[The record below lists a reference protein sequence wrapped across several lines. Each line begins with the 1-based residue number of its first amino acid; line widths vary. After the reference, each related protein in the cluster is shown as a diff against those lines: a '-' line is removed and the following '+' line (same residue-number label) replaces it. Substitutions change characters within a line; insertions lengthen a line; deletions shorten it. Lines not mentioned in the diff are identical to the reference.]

1 MALYTQDS
9 IQRVKEAVDMV
20 ELVSARTDLRR
31 VGQRW
36 VGLCP
41 FHDERTPSFGVLPE
55 RGLYH
60 CFGCSESG
68 DAIKFVRET
77 EGLDFVG
84 ALEAL
89 AERYNV
95 ELKREQEDPEAELR
109 RQRRERLLKLVD
121 RAAAYYARVLW
132 ESPEA
137 ASARDYLRD
146 RGLGE
151 DVLRDFRIGFSPGG
165 WDKLVL
171 KAQRDGF
178 GAEELLAAGLAQ
190 RSSRGTLIDR
200 FRGRIM
206 FPLVD
211 GRGKTLGFGAR
222 RMADDDRG
230 PKYLNTSENE
240 LYHKGRQL
248 FGIDRARG
256 PAGKSGR
263 VIAVEGYTD
272 VLALHQ
278 AGVCE
283 TVAIMGTAVTP
294 DQLVQLGQA
303 ASRIYFALDADA
315 AGQEAMARAAR
326 TAEERGL
333 ELRVVALPPGS
344 DPADLVAND
353 GAQAFGELLEGAISV
368 PQFEVKR
375 RLGVADLTT
384 PGGRDEALS
393 AVVPVIGSVPRN
405 SATWDDL
412 VRYVSDRL
420 SVEPQYVTTLLNAG
434 RSSAA
439 PQIGSFHPQVGT
451 AQTTRLPSVEAAAGT
466 ERAFLAMCLAHG
478 QTGRRYLEALHDDHF
493 SSPPLRRVRDHLVAH
508 FEDPL
513 AALPEDDE
521 ALAGDVTDV
530 FFRSQGDEFSSSTEL
545 SLRIAWLQLEL
556 KATNR
561 RLQRAA
567 SAADEEGQ
575 RALQPERVR
584 LQREFDELMGQIQ

>member
-9 IQRVKEAVDMV
+9 IDRVKQAIDMV
-20 ELVSARTDLRR
+20 EVVGVRTDLRR

-36 VGLCP
+36 TGLCP

-55 RGLYH
+55 KGLYH
-60 CFGCSESG
+60 CFGCGESG

-77 EGLDFVG
+77 ESLDFVG

-95 ELKREQEDPEAELR
+95 ELQREDEDPEAERR
-109 RQRRERLLKLVD
+109 RQRREQLLKLVD
-121 RAAAYYARVLW
+121 RAAGYYARVLW

-137 ASARDYLRD
+137 AAAREYLSG

-151 DVLRDFRIGFSPGG
+151 DVLRDFRIGFSPGA
-165 WDKLVL
+165 WDRLVQG
-171 KAQRDGF
+171 AQRDGF
-178 GAEELLAAGLAQ
+178 GAEELIAAGLAQ
-190 RSSRGTLIDR
+190 RSRTGGLIDR

-211 GRGKTLGFGAR
+211 ARGKTLGFGAR
-222 RMADDDRG
+222 KMADEEQG

-256 PAGKSGR
+256 PAAKAGR

-278 AGVCE
+278 AGVGE

-294 DQLVQLGQA
+294 EQLVGLGQA
-303 ASRIYFALDADA
+303 APSIYFALDADS

-326 TAEERGL
+326 VADERGI
-333 ELRVVALPPGS
+333 EMRVVALPPGS
-344 DPADLVAND
+344 DPADLVERN
-353 GAQAFGELLEGAISV
+353 GAEAFGELLEGAISV

-375 RLGVADLTT
+375 KLAAADLST

-393 AVVPVIGSVPRN
+393 AVVPTIRSVPAG
-405 SATWDDL
+405 SATYEHL

-420 SVEPQYVTTLLNAG
+420 SADPQYLKTLL
-434 RSSAA
+434 SAPTS
-439 PQIGSFHPQVGT
+439 PQAHSRPAAYQGVGVPHT
-451 AQTTRLPSVEAAAGT
+451 ARLPSIEAAAST
-466 ERAFLAMCLAHG
+466 ERAFLAMCLAQG
-478 QTGRRYLEALHDDHF
+478 QTGRRYLDGLNADHF
-493 SSPPLRRVRDHLVAH
+493 SSPPLLRVRDHLVAH
-508 FEDPL
+508 FDDPV
-513 AALPEDDE
+513 AALPQDDD
-521 ALAGDVTDV
+521 ALAGLITQVV
-530 FFRSQGDEFSSSTEL
+530 FLAEDQPASESV
-545 SLRIAWLQLEL
+545 LRLTWLQLEL
-556 KATNR
+556 RRTER
-561 RLQRAA
+561 RLRQAA
-567 SAADEEGQ
+567 ETADYDIQ
-575 RALQPERVR
+575 RALWP
-584 LQREFDELMGQIQ
+584 QREGLRREIDDLMGQTQ

>member
-1 MALYTQDS
+1 VALYTQDS
-9 IQRVKEAVDMV
+9 IERVKEAVDMV
-20 ELVSARTDLRR
+20 ELVGTRTDLRR

-36 VGLCP
+36 TGLCP

-55 RGLYH
+55 KGLYH
-60 CFGCSESG
+60 CFGCGESG

-77 EGLDFVG
+77 ESLDFVG
-84 ALEAL
+84 ALEVL

-95 ELKREQEDPEAELR
+95 ELQREDEDPEAERR

-121 RAAAYYARVLW
+121 RAAAYYSRVLW
-132 ESPEA
+132 DSPEA
-137 ASARDYLRD
+137 AAAREYLSG

-151 DVLRDFRIGFSPGG
+151 EVLREFRIGFSPGA
-165 WDKLVL
+165 WDRLVQG
-171 KAQRDGF
+171 AQRDGF
-178 GAEELLAAGLAQ
+178 GAEELIAAGLAQ
-190 RSSRGTLIDR
+190 RSRTGGLIDR

-222 RMADDDRG
+222 KMADEEQG
-230 PKYLNTSENE
+230 PKYLNTAENE

-256 PAGKSGR
+256 PAGKAGR

-278 AGVCE
+278 AGVRE

-303 ASRIYFALDADA
+303 APSIYFALDADS

-326 TAEERGL
+326 VADDRGL
-333 ELRVVALPPGS
+333 EMRVVALPPGS
-344 DPADLVAND
+344 DPADMVARN
-353 GAQAFGELLEGAISV
+353 GAEAFGELLEGAISV

-375 RLGVADLTT
+375 TLAAADLST

-393 AVVPVIGSVPRN
+393 AVVPVIRSVPAG
-405 SATWDDL
+405 SATYDHL

-420 SVEPQYVTTLLNAG
+420 SVDPQYLNTLLSAPTA
-434 RSSAA
+434 SAA
-439 PQIGSFHPQVGT
+439 PPRGAEYRKVGVPHT
-451 AQTTRLPSVEAAAGT
+451 SRLPSIEAAARP
-466 ERAFLAMCLAHG
+466 ERSFLAMCLANG
-478 QTGRRYLEALHDDHF
+478 PTGRRYLDELDDDHF
-493 SSPPLRRVRDHLVAH
+493 SSPALRGVRDHLIAH

-513 AALPEDDE
+513 AALPEDP
-521 ALAGDVTDV
+521 ALADLITAVVFESDTDAI
-530 FFRSQGDEFSSSTEL
+530 RDA
-545 SLRIAWLQLEL
+545 SLP
-556 KATNR
+556 ATHLLLNMQRTDRLLR
-561 RLQRAA
+561 RAEQ
-567 SAADEEGQ
+567 SADYETQ
-575 RALQPERVR
+575 RALWP
-584 LQREFDELMGQIQ
+584 QRESLRRKYDELMGQTQ

>member
-9 IQRVKEAVDMV
+9 IERVKEAVDMV

-55 RGLYH
+55 KGLYH

-84 ALEAL
+84 ALEVL

-95 ELKREQEDPEAELR
+95 DLKREEEDPEAEQR

-121 RAAAYYARVLW
+121 RAATYYARVLW

-137 ASARDYLRD
+137 ASARDYLSG

-151 DVLRDFRIGFSPGG
+151 EVLREFRIGFSPVG
-165 WDKLVL
+165 WDRVVQR
-171 KAQRDGF
+171 AQRDGF
-178 GAEELLAAGLAQ
+178 SAEELLSAGLAQ

-222 RMADDDRG
+222 RMEGDDRG

-256 PAGKSGR
+256 PAGKAGR

-278 AGVCE
+278 AGVRE
-283 TVAIMGTAVTP
+283 SVAIMGTAVTP
-294 DQLVQLGQA
+294 EQLMQLGQA
-303 ASRIYFALDADA
+303 ASKIYFALDADA

-326 TAEERGL
+326 SADERGL

-344 DPADLVAND
+344 DPADLVAD
-353 GAQAFGELLEGAISV
+353 GGAEAFGELVEGAISV

-375 RLGVADLTT
+375 RLAVADLTT

-393 AVVPVIGSVPRN
+393 AVVPVIRSVPRN
-405 SATWDDL
+405 SATWDHL

-420 SVEPQYVTTLLNAG
+420 AVDPQYLSTLLAPSHTSDA
-434 RSSAA
+434 SSS
-439 PQIGSFHPQVGT
+439 GSFNPKVGAPHT
-451 AQTTRLPSVEAAAGT
+451 ARLPSIEAVAST

-478 QTGRRYLEALHDDHF
+478 QTGRRYLDGLHDDHF
-493 SSPPLRRVRDHLVAH
+493 SSPPLRHVRDHLVAN
-508 FEDPL
+508 FDDPL
-513 AALPEDDE
+513 GQLPDDE
-521 ALAGDVTDV
+521 ALAGLVTQVAFLADEQPA
-530 FFRSQGDEFSSSTEL
+530 SQSV
-545 SLRIAWLQLEL
+545 LRLTWLQLEL
-556 KATNR
+556 RRTER
-561 RLQRAA
+561 RLRHAA
-567 SAADEEGQ
+567 EHADYDRQ
-575 RALQPERVR
+575 RALLP
-584 LQREFDELMGQIQ
+584 QREGLRREIDDLMGQTQ

>member
-9 IQRVKEAVDMV
+9 IERVKEAVDMV

-36 VGLCP
+36 TGLCP

-55 RGLYH
+55 KGLYH

-95 ELKREQEDPEAELR
+95 ELKREEEDPEAEQE

-121 RAAAYYARVLW
+121 RAANYYARVLW

-137 ASARDYLRD
+137 AGARDYLRD

-151 DVLRDFRIGFSPGG
+151 EVLREFRVGFSPSA
-165 WDKLVL
+165 WDKLAAG
-171 KAQRDGF
+171 AQRDGF
-178 GAEELLAAGLAQ
+178 GADELLAAGLAQ

-211 GRGKTLGFGAR
+211 WRGKTRGFGAR
-222 RMADDDRG
+222 KMAGDDHG

-256 PAGKSGR
+256 PAGKAGR

-278 AGVCE
+278 AGVRE
-283 TVAIMGTAVTP
+283 SVAIMGTAVTP
-294 DQLVQLGQA
+294 EQLKQLGQA
-303 ASRIYFALDADA
+303 APKIYFALDADA

-326 TAEERGL
+326 GADERGL

-353 GAQAFGELLEGAISV
+353 GAEAFGELLEGAISV

-375 RLGVADLTT
+375 RLAVADLTT

-393 AVVPVIGSVPRN
+393 GVVPVIRSLPRN
-405 SATWDDL
+405 SATWDHL

-420 SVEPQYVTTLLNAG
+420 GLEPQYLTTMLTASA
-434 RSSAA
+434 SSDA
-439 PQIGSFHPQVGT
+439 PQFGSFNPKVGAPHT
-451 AQTTRLPSVEAAAGT
+451 ARLPSVEAAAST

-478 QTGRRYLEALHDDHF
+478 PNGRRYLEALHDDHF

-508 FEDPL
+508 PEDPL
-513 AALPEDDE
+513 GALPPDDE
-521 ALAGDVTDV
+521 ALAGLITQVAFLADDQPASESV
-530 FFRSQGDEFSSSTEL
+530 
-545 SLRIAWLQLEL
+545 LRLTWLQLEL
-556 KATNR
+556 RRTER
-561 RLQRAA
+561 RLRQAA
-567 SAADEEGQ
+567 EHADYDRQ
-575 RALQPERVR
+575 RALWP
-584 LQREFDELMGQIQ
+584 QREGLKREIDELMGQTQ